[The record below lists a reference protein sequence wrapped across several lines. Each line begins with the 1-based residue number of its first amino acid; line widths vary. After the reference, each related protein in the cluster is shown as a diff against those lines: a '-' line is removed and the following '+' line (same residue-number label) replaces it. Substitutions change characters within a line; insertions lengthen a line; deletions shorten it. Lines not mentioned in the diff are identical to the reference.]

1 MQLWDGGGPQ
11 AGSECLLASLT
22 EALLGAIWHRTGVQS
37 NGRGCYGAGETLQ
50 CPLLPKKGV
59 VAKENVAKAKGSTRA
74 SEHR

>member
-1 MQLWDGGGPQ
+1 MQPWDGGGPQ

-22 EALLGAIWHRTGVQS
+22 EALLGAMWHRRGVRS

-50 CPLLPKKGV
+50 CIFLPKNRA
-59 VAKENVAKAKGSTRA
+59 VAKEHVAKAKGSTHA